1 MRTNLIKPKNISEAK
16 SKTNSDGMLD
26 IVIAFDTTGSMAR
39 YIKSVKEYVTELV
52 PKLFAINPHLR
63 LGVVAFGDYCDMKSW
78 HEFGKAYQVL
88 DLTYDWHEIIEFI
101 SKAENTYGGDSS
113 EFYELVIKKIIE
125 ETSWREGSTK
135 SVLLIADATPH
146 EVGYSYGNKVRN
158 NKIDWRVEA
167 EKAAKKGIKFDT
179 LSITDNM
186 WFAELSQ
193 MTNGVHS
200 SFRTDSKTS
209 QLIEATILSRG
220 GENAKILY
228 KANYQKF
235 VKEGDTEMVDVYLA
249 YSKEVLC

>member
-26 IVIAFDTTGSMAR
+26 IVIAFDTTGSMAS

-63 LGVVAFGDYCDMKSW
+63 LGVVAFGDYCDMKSQY
-78 HEFGKAYQVL
+78 EFGKAYQVL

-146 EVGYSYGNKVRN
+146 EVGYSYRNRVRN

-167 EKAAKKGIKFDT
+167 EKAAKK
-179 LSITDNM
+179 
-186 WFAELSQ
+186 
-193 MTNGVHS
+193 
-200 SFRTDSKTS
+200 R
-209 QLIEATILSRG
+209 
-220 GENAKILY
+220 Y
-228 KANYQKF
+228 
-235 VKEGDTEMVDVYLA
+235 
-249 YSKEVLC
+249 